1 MLARI
6 RGQRGSR
13 LAHNDG
19 GIGHA
24 RSDRGLRLALVV
36 GLLLLASVALFA
48 AEDAFEIRN
57 AIGLTFLTA
66 GLVGVMAMLVA
77 ALLDLRSAEARAEAA
92 LGRAAAAEAEQR
104 TRADELT
111 RVLQASQSLVLQ
123 GAGRVDYLAFLA
135 AITPAG
141 STSFLVRK
149 EPGAEG
155 RVAEAHGPLAATVLN
170 RAGHGPVLESG
181 ACDDSVNLVSYS
193 ASGRSVG
200 APACRA
206 HVEAIDPPVQ
216 SALSVRLVAHDGMS
230 LGWLHIIDP
239 LDERV
244 LEPQFVALARLV
256 ASQVAVAMENHG
268 LLIGARRQVVEVQRV
283 QEQLVQ
289 ASKLGAIGELAAAV
303 AHEVNN
309 PLTGIL
315 GFAEILLAELPADD
329 SRHDE
334 VVIIRDEAVRARTII
349 RSLLEFARPRPPQR
363 TPTDLNEL
371 TRSTIDLI
379 RFRAVGERIE
389 LTEDYAQLPSL
400 AIDPDAIK
408 QALLNLCN
416 NAIDAMP
423 HGGNL
428 DVSTFAEGDR
438 AGIAVA
444 DTGVG
449 MDQETMSRL
458 FSPFISP
465 RTRGGYGSGLGLS
478 VSLRLVEGHG
488 GTIEVISEPGR
499 GATFTIWLPAAMPGG
514 DGGQQAEPAV
524 AAGAGRGEAVA

>member
-1 MLARI
+1 MLACN
-6 RGQRGSR
+6 RGQRASR
-13 LAHNDG
+13 VAHNDG
-19 GIGHA
+19 GT
-24 RSDRGLRLALVV
+24 RLLPPDRGLRLALVGGTLLV
-36 GLLLLASVALFA
+36 AGLVLFA
-48 AEDAFEIRN
+48 AENAFEIRN
-57 AIGLTFLTA
+57 AMGLTFLTT
-66 GLVGVMAMLVA
+66 GLVAVMAVLVV
-77 ALLDLRSAEARAEAA
+77 ALLDLHSAEARAEAA

-104 TRADELT
+104 KRADELT
-111 RVLQASQSLVLQ
+111 RVLQAGQSLVLK
-123 GAGRVDYLAFLA
+123 GAGQVDYLAFLA
-135 AITPAG
+135 AITPEG

-155 RVAEAHGPLAATVLN
+155 RVAEAHGPLAAVVLN
-170 RAGHGPVLESG
+170 QAGHGPALESG

-193 ASGRSVG
+193 ASGRAVG

-206 HVEAIDPPVQ
+206 HVEAIDPAIR
-216 SALSVRLVAHDGMS
+216 SALAVRLVAHDGMS
-230 LGWLHIIDP
+230 MGWLHVVDP
-239 LDERV
+239 VDERV
-244 LEPQFVALARLV
+244 LDPQFVALTRLV

-268 LLIGARRQVVEVQRV
+268 LLVGARRQIVEVQRV

-371 TRSTIDLI
+371 TRSTIELI
-379 RFRAVGERIE
+379 RFRAQGERIE
-389 LTEDYAQLPSL
+389 LTETYAELSSL

-408 QALLNLCN
+408 QVLLNLCN

-423 HGGNL
+423 HGGRL
-428 DVSTFAEGDR
+428 DISTFAAGDR
-438 AGIAVA
+438 VGIAVA

-449 MDQETMSRL
+449 MDRETRARL

-478 VSLRLVEGHG
+478 VSRRLVEGHG
-488 GTIEVISEPGR
+488 GTIEVSSEPGR
-499 GATFTIWLPAAMPGG
+499 GATFTIWLPKAAPDSDAGR
-514 DGGQQAEPAV
+514 QAEPAG